1 MPTDDPFLGSG
12 WSFPPA
18 FDKGVAAVER
28 TDGVVDIEKSL
39 EIIFST
45 ALGERIMNPAFGC
58 SLEEM
63 VFEPMNT
70 SRVAYTENLLATA
83 ILYHE
88 PRIDAD
94 KIEVR
99 PDDLEGVLWIKIE
112 YRVRTTN
119 SRFNFVYPFY
129 LEGGASL

>member
-1 MPTDDPFLGSG
+1 MVNEASFLGTG

-18 FDKGVAAVER
+18 FDKGRAQVEL
-28 TDGVVDIEKSL
+28 TSGVEDINKSL

-45 ALGERIMNPAFGC
+45 ALGERIMNPTFGC
-58 SLEEM
+58 GLEEM
-63 VFEPMNT
+63 VFEPMNAAT
-70 SRVAYTENLLATA
+70 TTYLENLLKTA

-94 KIEVR
+94 RISVEPDQNGGVLLIEV
-99 PDDLEGVLWIKIE
+99 DYK
-112 YRVRTTN
+112 VRGAN

-129 LEGGASL
+129 LTVNG